1 MRDDVVPVRSVVEH
15 GAGAGNYIIE
25 LVEHEDAALRDGWE
39 GTDGAVRIQPGRVG
53 LESVAE
59 MHYPEVVLQAFAQE
73 PAEELAGALGTWPV
87 IFRKGRVSVWSGDS
101 YPGDEQPLKLV
112 KSPGD
117 RYLMRVAVERKDVGD
132 QDLDDYAAE
141 CAERTGEEP
150 RDLERFTVNFWPA
163 L

>member
-73 PAEELAGALGTWPV
+73 PAEELAGALVP
-87 IFRKGRVSVWSGDS
+87 GR
-101 YPGDEQPLKLV
+101 
-112 KSPGD
+112 
-117 RYLMRVAVERKDVGD
+117 
-132 QDLDDYAAE
+132 
-141 CAERTGEEP
+141 
-150 RDLERFTVNFWPA
+150 
-163 L
+163 